1 MSPDQIH
8 PKRDRILALDV
19 LRGFA
24 LLGVLTV
31 NMIDFSSSAFMPDYV
46 HPGWDTVN
54 QIAEIGIYLLAVS
67 KFYLLFSFLFGVGF
81 AVQMQRM
88 AASGRSFVPLY
99 ARRLIVLLLIGS
111 VHYVLIWR
119 GDILTLYAV
128 AGFLLLIVRRFST
141 RVLLI
146 TAATLMIF
154 SFFLTVVLF
163 DASDYS
169 AYLHATDIYRDGS
182 YAEVVELRLSGTE
195 DAAWIFGQVPTVVAM
210 FLLGLV
216 VGRSGILNNPDTYRP
231 VLRRWRWLAGGVGL
245 VFNGVL
251 VIGLLIGDPWL
262 WSMGIHIGAPV
273 LAFFYASII
282 LLNADRLSAL
292 APVGQMALTNYLTH
306 SIVATLIFY
315 EYGLGLYDQITPLMQ
330 LGLVA
335 VIYGTQIVISN
346 WWLRRFRFGPL
357 EWVWRCLTY
366 WQLEPLRRLPS
377 ADLTPAAGS

>member
-1 MSPDQIH
+1 MSPDRVH

-31 NMIDFSSSAFMPDYV
+31 NMIDFSSSAFMPGYV

-99 ARRLIVLLLIGS
+99 ARRLIVLLLIGI
-111 VHYVLIWR
+111 VHAVLIWR

-128 AGFLLLIVRRFST
+128 AGFLLLIVRRLSA

-146 TAATLMIF
+146 TAAALMIF
-154 SFFLTVVLF
+154 SFFMSVAISGT
-163 DASDYS
+163 SDYS
-169 AYLHATDIYRDGS
+169 TGLHAADIYRDGS
-182 YAEVVELRLSGTE
+182 YADVVELRLSVTDE
-195 DAAWIFGQVPTVVAM
+195 EWIFGQVPTVVAM

-216 VGRSGILNNPDTYRP
+216 VGRSGVLNNPDTYRP

-262 WSMGIHIGAPV
+262 WSVGMHIGAPV

-315 EYGLGLYDQITPLMQ
+315 EYGLGLYDQVTPLMQ

-377 ADLTPAAGS
+377 ADLTPAAGG